1 MIPRILILKNLYFVD
16 FPLIK
21 VVNYGTKKKKNRI
34 YMNIVIWKEYITAI
48 LSYILLNLKPSLEFL
63 EVLLLVASICFV
75 TNKYTYLVLP
85 LRLSYIA

>member
-16 FPLIK
+16 FPLIA
-21 VVNYGTKKKKNRI
+21 VVNYGTKKKNNRT